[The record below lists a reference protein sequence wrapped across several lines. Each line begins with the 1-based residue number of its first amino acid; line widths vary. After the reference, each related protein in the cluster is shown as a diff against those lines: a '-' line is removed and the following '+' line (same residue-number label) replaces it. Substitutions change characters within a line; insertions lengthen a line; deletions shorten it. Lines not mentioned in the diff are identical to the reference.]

1 MHIHRDER
9 LRDYVVRRAPA
20 AQAALVGTAF
30 LAFSVALLLSFTRT
44 HLGAA
49 QTSEALLVWT
59 AAFAFVGSLSA
70 SGLVWAVTV
79 NEPGGSL
86 DCIGHERDAKPAAS
100 SSTVDAASPHP
111 ASLSVLIA
119 MLEAH
124 GGHWARA
131 S

>member
-1 MHIHRDER
+1 
-9 LRDYVVRRAPA
+9 
-20 AQAALVGTAF
+20 
-30 LAFSVALLLSFTRT
+30 VALLLSFTRT

-49 QTSEALLVWT
+49 QPSEALLVWT
-59 AAFAFVGSLSA
+59 AVFAFVGSLSA

-86 DCIGHERDAKPAAS
+86 DRIGGHERDAKPEAS

-124 GGHWARA
+124 GGHWAQA

>member
-20 AQAALVGTAF
+20 AQATLACTAF
-30 LAFSVALLLSFTRT
+30 LAFSAALLLSFTRT
-44 HLGAA
+44 YLGAA
-49 QTSEALLVWT
+49 QTGDALLVWT
-59 AAFAFVGSLSA
+59 AVFAFVGSLSA

-79 NEPGGSL
+79 SEL
-86 DCIGHERDAKPAAS
+86 DRGLDGIGHGRDFKPAATFS
-100 SSTVDAASPHP
+100 VDAACPHP
-111 ASLSVLIA
+111 ASLSLLID
-119 MLEAH
+119 MLDAR